1 MRAEEFMSV
10 ISEKTGDEQ
19 SLKSLREQLPL
30 GIDAYGEIVCA
41 QTREHLYTA
50 RHTCVTGGRRT
61 EFIRRTL
68 LTLSCLY
75 DRSEVNF
82 LILSP
87 RGEYGELLK
96 LQGADI
102 TVPFVRTKKDV
113 QDGILCVKELLS
125 MYSQGKGFPKLILVL
140 DGLEELEKSGENIR
154 GDLEEYRNVLE
165 LLAREKNVQV
175 ISGVDLIK
183 SIFSGNPGVFVGV
196 GNCLVTTREEG
207 KADVTFVG
215 DDCSLSLP
223 TAMEYPQIPSVTET
237 VILLNSI
244 MAKQEKGEQE

>member
-1 MRAEEFMSV
+1 MRAEDFMSI
-10 ISEKTGDEQ
+10 ISEKTGGENA
-19 SLKSLREQLPL
+19 LKTLREQIPL

-41 QTREHLYTA
+41 QTREHFYTA
-50 RHTCVTGGRRT
+50 QHTCVTGGRRT
-61 EFIRRTL
+61 ECIRRIL

-75 DRSEVNF
+75 ERSEVNF

-87 RGEYGELLK
+87 RAEYGELLK

-102 TVPFVRTKKDV
+102 TVPFVRTKTDFEN
-113 QDGILCVKELLS
+113 GILCVKELLAL
-125 MYSQGKGFPKLILVL
+125 YKQGKGYPKLILVL
-140 DGLEELEKSGENIR
+140 DGLEELDKSNDTLR
-154 GDLEEYRNVLE
+154 GDLEEYRNVFD
-165 LLAREKNVQV
+165 LLAREQNVQV

-207 KADVTFVG
+207 KADVTKVG
-215 DDCSLSLP
+215 EDCSLSLP
-223 TAMEYPQIPSVTET
+223 TAIEYPQIPSVTET

-244 MAKQEKGEQE
+244 MAKQEKNEQE

>member
-1 MRAEEFMSV
+1 MRAEEFITK

-19 SLKSLREQLPL
+19 SLKILRGQIPL

-50 RHTCVTGGRRT
+50 QHTCVTGGRRT
-61 EFIRRTL
+61 ECIWRIL
-68 LTLSCLY
+68 LTLACLY

-87 RGEYGELLK
+87 RAEYGELLK
-96 LQGADI
+96 LQGVDI

-113 QDGILCVKELLS
+113 EDGILCVKELLS
-125 MYSQGKGFPKLILVL
+125 LYAQGKGFPKLILVL
-140 DGLEELEKSGENIR
+140 DGLEDLEKNGENFR
-154 GDLEEYRNVLE
+154 GDLEEYRNVFD

-207 KADVTFVG
+207 KADVTKVG
-215 DDCSLSLP
+215 EDCSLSLP
-223 TAMEYPQIPSVTET
+223 TAIEYPQAPSITET
-237 VILLNSI
+237 VIMLNSI
-244 MAKQEKGEQE
+244 MAKQGKGE